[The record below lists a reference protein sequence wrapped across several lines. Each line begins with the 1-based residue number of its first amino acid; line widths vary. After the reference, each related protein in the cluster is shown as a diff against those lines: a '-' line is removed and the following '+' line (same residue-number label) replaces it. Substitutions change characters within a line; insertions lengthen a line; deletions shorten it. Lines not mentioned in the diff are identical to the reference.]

1 MLLRLRG
8 STGDYQEICLPCLAV
23 PFRPDSDDPD
33 IVGGHANFFTLDC
46 GAGPCPSVGRYD
58 DGIHIECATGGC
70 GPGDPLVVHDDTISP
85 WTGDFTFGAVLTG
98 NFWEHGFVD
107 LVGGTICN
115 CVFPQ

>member
-1 MLLRLRG
+1 MAPQERIGFGKGVRIGRDRQRVARG
-8 STGDYQEICLPCLAV
+8 RDVNVTYRPLQDLA
-23 PFRPDSDDPD
+23 
-33 IVGGHANFFTLDC
+33 
-46 GAGPCPSVGRYD
+46 SVGRYD